1 MERRYLG
8 FDDLLARGAAEYG
21 DKTAIVYGDDV
32 ARASWAELDSLVRT
46 RAAELADSGKTSM
59 AVLSNGSFDCF
70 VEILAANI
78 AGLQVTI
85 LDESTPDAL
94 CPLLLAGCEADA
106 LWCSRPERA
115 EKLAA
120 YLGAG
125 VTDGARRV
133 LFLTSGTT
141 SRSKFVAL
149 TDESLMAAPWTGAP
163 LFPLGH
169 DDRLLCILPLAHVF
183 GFVCGVLWPL
193 HCGAEVALGRGPRH
207 YVDDCRHFD
216 PTAISVVP
224 NLLAFLMGHNLF
236 NERLNSVL
244 IGAGDCGPELLA
256 ALQARVPRVAF
267 GYGLTE
273 TSSGVA
279 LGCGAD
285 PRAMEVCP
293 AFEVTIA
300 SDGEVLIASSTNMMQ
315 GYYRRPQDTA
325 EALEGGVLHT
335 GDLGYLDDD
344 GCLHITG
351 RKKEML
357 VLGSGTKVFL
367 PEYEGEIHAALG
379 TQEAAVTLLGDKLV
393 LVLGKTELTGE
404 QAMGLIADV
413 QSRTPRAQQITRVI
427 ELGHELPRT
436 ATGKLKRWE
445 MQGEIES

>member
-1 MERRYLG
+1 MEKRYMG
-8 FDDLLARGAAEYG
+8 FDDLLVRGAAEYG
-21 DKTAIVYGDDV
+21 DKVALVHGDDL
-32 ARASWAELDSLVRT
+32 ATTTWSELDSQVRT
-46 RAAELADSGKTSM
+46 RAAELAATGKTSM
-59 AVLSNGSFDCF
+59 AVLANGSQPCF

-94 CPLLLAGCEADA
+94 MPLLLAGCEADC

-115 EKLAA
+115 EALAT

-163 LFPLGH
+163 LFPLEH
-169 DDRLLCILPLAHVF
+169 DDRLLCILPMAHVF
-183 GFVCGVLWPL
+183 GFVCGILWPL

-207 YVDDCRHFD
+207 YVDDCRHFA

-224 NLLAFLMGHNLF
+224 NLLAFLMGHNLL
-236 NERLNSVL
+236 NDRLKAVL
-244 IGAGDCGPELLA
+244 VGAGDCGPELLA
-256 ALQARVPRVAF
+256 ALQAKVERVAF

-279 LGCGAD
+279 LGHGAD
-285 PRAMEVCP
+285 PRAMEVCH

-300 SDGEVLIASSTNMMQ
+300 DDGEVLIASDTNLML
-315 GYYRRPQDTA
+315 GYYRRPEDTA
-325 EALEGGVLHT
+325 AVVVDGVLHT
-335 GDLGYLDDD
+335 GDLGYLDED

-379 TQEAAVTLLGDKLV
+379 TPEAAVALVNDKLT
-393 LVLGKTELTGE
+393 LVLGKTELTGAK
-404 QAMGLIADV
+404 AMELIADV
-413 QSRTPRAQQITRVI
+413 QARTPRAQQITRVI

-445 MQGEIES
+445 LQGEIEG

>member
-1 MERRYLG
+1 MEKRYMG
-8 FDDLLARGAAEYG
+8 FDDLLVRGAEEYG
-21 DKTAIVYGDDV
+21 DKAALIYGDDKST
-32 ARASWAELDSLVRT
+32 ASWKELDAQVRA
-46 RAAELADSGKTSM
+46 RAAELSASGKTSI
-59 AVLSNGSFDCF
+59 AILANGSYPCF

-78 AGLQVTI
+78 AGLQVAI
-85 LDESTPDAL
+85 LDESTPDAFM
-94 CPLLLAGCEADA
+94 PILLAGSEADA

-115 EKLAA
+115 EALSA

-125 VTDGARRV
+125 VTDGARRI

-163 LFPLGH
+163 LFPLEQ
-169 DDRLLCILPLAHVF
+169 DDRLLSILPMAHVF
-183 GFVCGVLWPL
+183 GFVCGILWPL

-207 YVDDCRHFD
+207 YIDDCRHFD

-224 NLLAFLMGHNLF
+224 NLLAFLMAHNLF
-236 NERLNSVL
+236 NDRLKAVL

-256 ALQARVPRVAF
+256 ALQAKVPRVAF

-293 AFEVTIA
+293 AFKVTIA
-300 SDGEVLIASSTNMMQ
+300 DDGEVLIASDTNMMQ
-315 GYYRRPQDTA
+315 GYYRRPEDTA
-325 EALEGGVLHT
+325 VALEGGVLHT
-335 GDLGYLDDD
+335 GDLGYLDED

-357 VLGSGTKVFL
+357 VLGSGTKVYL
-367 PEYEGEIHAALG
+367 PEYEAEIHAALG
-379 TQEAAVTLLGDKLV
+379 TPEAAVALVDDKLT
-393 LVLGKTELTGE
+393 LVLGKTELTAAK
-404 QAMGLIADV
+404 AMELIADI
-413 QSRTPRAQQITRVI
+413 QAKTPRAQQIVRVI

-436 ATGKLKRWE
+436 AVGKLKRWE
-445 MQGEIES
+445 MQGEVER